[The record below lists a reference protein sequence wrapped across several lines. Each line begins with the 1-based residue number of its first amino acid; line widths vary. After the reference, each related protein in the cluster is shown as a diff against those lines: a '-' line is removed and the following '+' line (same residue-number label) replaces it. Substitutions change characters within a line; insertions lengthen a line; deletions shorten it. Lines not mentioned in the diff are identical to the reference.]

1 MFSLPTLAGRKWYVP
16 LVTRDNWLFGVF
28 GALLG
33 FIAGYV
39 LHEAIAARQPPRLPA
54 GAAAVSGEN
63 PHAGLTGGEVPPG
76 GPAAANPQAGGAP
89 MAEIQRLRAEV
100 EKNPNDADALLQLA
114 NLNYDI
120 KSWQR
125 AADLYERFL
134 VLRPENPDVLTD
146 LGVTLRELGRTA
158 DALERFDRAAALAP
172 THWQSRFN
180 QAVVLGLDMQDYAR
194 AEKVL
199 AGLKSLQPDNA
210 SVTELAAE
218 IARRKQAGP
227 PTPVTPP
234 KTSGTR

>member
-1 MFSLPTLAGRKWYVP
+1 
-16 LVTRDNWLFGVF
+16 
-28 GALLG
+28 
-33 FIAGYV
+33 
-39 LHEAIAARQPPRLPA
+39 
-54 GAAAVSGEN
+54 
-63 PHAGLTGGEVPPG
+63 
-76 GPAAANPQAGGAP
+76 

-210 SVTELAAE
+210 SVSELAAE

>member
-1 MFSLPTLAGRKWYVP
+1 M
-16 LVTRDNWLFGVF
+16 TRDNWLFGVF

-39 LHEAIAARQPPRLPA
+39 LHEAIAARQPPRLA
-54 GAAAVSGEN
+54 VGAEALSGEN
-63 PHAGLTGGEVPPG
+63 PHAGLPGGGEGAQSLPG
-76 GPAAANPQAGGAP
+76 AGPQAAGAP
-89 MAEIQRLRAEV
+89 MAEIQRLRAQV

-158 DALERFDRAAALAP
+158 DALERFDRAAALSP

-199 AGLKSLQPDNA
+199 EGLKSLQPANA
-210 SVTELAAE
+210 SVNELAAE
-218 IARRKQAGP
+218 IERRRQAGP
-227 PTPVTPP
+227 ATPP